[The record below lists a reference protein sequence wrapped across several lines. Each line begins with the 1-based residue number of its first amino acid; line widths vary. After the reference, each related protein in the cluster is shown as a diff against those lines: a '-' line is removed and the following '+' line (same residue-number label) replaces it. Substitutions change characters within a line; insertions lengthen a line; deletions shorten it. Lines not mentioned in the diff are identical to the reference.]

1 MSEKVLSTKVSEEDV
16 ETIKSIAE
24 EKGSTVSS
32 LLRELLHREIK
43 TKKVD
48 WDSTCFGTSPRE
60 DKPNKEGAEVDNIF
74 YGDQ

>member
-32 LLRELLHREIK
+32 LLRELLNEEIK

-48 WDSTCFGTSPRE
+48 WDSSCFGKSPRN
-60 DKPNKEGAEVDNIF
+60 DRPKKEGAEVDEIV
-74 YGDQ
+74 YGR